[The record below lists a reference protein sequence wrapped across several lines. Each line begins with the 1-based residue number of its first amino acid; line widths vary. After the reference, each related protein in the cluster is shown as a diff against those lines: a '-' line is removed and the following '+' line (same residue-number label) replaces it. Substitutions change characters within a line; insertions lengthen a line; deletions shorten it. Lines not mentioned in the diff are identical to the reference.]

1 MFETLL
7 NAIRADGDDTPRH
20 FSITRKQHMQ
30 TLTHIHANWIQISQ
44 KRHSPLQ
51 ITQINQTR
59 LKLTILEI
67 KVLII

>member
-7 NAIRADGDDTPRH
+7 NAIRADGDDTLRH

-44 KRHSPLQ
+44 KRHSPRQ
-51 ITQINQTR
+51 ITR
-59 LKLTILEI
+59 LTKQD
-67 KVLII
+67 